1 MSINNPS
8 DYTALSQGEQPN
20 TQQEN
25 STVEV
30 GVSGLNVSGG
40 YVLQDY
46 LPELNGLQGRKKY
59 REMQL
64 SDPIVG
70 ALLNAIEMMVRAVDF
85 RFEPAE
91 ADIDN
96 RYVDFMSEQF
106 EDMAYSWDDTLSE
119 ILTML
124 PFGFSMMEMVF
135 KYGDDGLIRTSKFA
149 PRDQA
154 SLWEWDIDEHGEVKG
169 VVQWPPY
176 GGQRIYIPYARLL
189 HFRTKMAG
197 NNPEGRS
204 ILRSAY
210 KPYYFIKNI
219 EMIEAIA
226 IERELAGLPVMYI
239 PAAALKDANVRAKYE
254 QIVRDVKKNSQGG
267 LVMPSDP
274 FKDADGNPTSQQQY
288 KLELQSASGSRAIDT
303 DTVIKRHQKDMARTV
318 LADFIML
325 GSETGGSYA
334 LSKDKSQLFLRAL
347 EGYLGNICS
356 ELNRKW
362 VSTLWDLNSFP
373 IEAKP
378 TLVHGRVA
386 PIDLAELGAFARDT
400 GLSAAFDEGIESHF
414 REVSGIPAR
423 DGGDAIE

>member
-1 MSINNPS
+1 MTTDNRA

-20 TQQEN
+20 SQQEGH
-25 STVEV
+25 TLEI

-40 YVLQDY
+40 YILDDY
-46 LPELNGLQGRKKY
+46 LSELNGLQGRKKY

-70 ALLNAIEMMVRAVDF
+70 ALLNAIEMMIRAVDF

-91 ADIDN
+91 ADTDN
-96 RYVDFMSEQF
+96 RYVDFMSKQF

-135 KYGDDGLIRTSKFA
+135 KYGEDGSIRTSKFA
-149 PRDQA
+149 PRDQT

-176 GGQRIYIPYARLL
+176 GGQRIYIPYQRLL

-197 NNPEGRS
+197 NNPEGKS

-210 KPYYFIKNI
+210 KSYYYIKNI

-239 PAAALKDANVRAKYE
+239 PAAALKNDAIRAKYE

-274 FKDADGNPTSQQQY
+274 FKDADGNPTNMQQY

-318 LADFIML
+318 LADFLML
-325 GSETGGSYA
+325 GTESGGSYA
-334 LSKDKSQLFLRAL
+334 LSKDKTQLFLRAL

-362 VSTLWDLNSFP
+362 VSTLWDLNGMP
-373 IEAKP
+373 YEAKP
-378 TLVHGRVA
+378 ALTHGNVA
-386 PIDLAELGAFARDT
+386 PADLAELGSFARDT
-400 GLSAAFDEGIESHF
+400 GLNAAFDEAIEDHF
-414 REVSGIPAR
+414 RGAAGIPLR
-423 DGGDAIE
+423 GDGDVLE